1 MATQA
6 STHGM
11 SVSHTQANTF
21 ERFAGLCAI
30 LAGIVGF
37 LYAISFIIL
46 HSTLLSSLFLLVGG
60 LLFTVIMTAIYQRLL
75 ATDAAF
81 ALWAFLLSGG
91 GALGTLIHGGYDLAN
106 ALHPET
112 LSAALANAP
121 SSIDPRGLLTFG
133 LTGLGLL
140 VISWL
145 IGRGNTF
152 PKGLSYLGYLV
163 ALLLIVLYIARLI
176 ILTPSSQVIAIPAL
190 LSGFIVNPIWYV
202 WLGFVLCLIYSWNSL

>member
-6 STHGM
+6 STHGT
-11 SVSHTQANTF
+11 SISQTQANAF
-21 ERFAGLCAI
+21 ERFAGLSAI

-37 LYAISFIIL
+37 LYAVSFIIL
-46 HSTLLSSLFLLVGG
+46 HNVLLSSLFLLLGG
-60 LLFTVIMTAIYQRLL
+60 LLFTVVMTAIYQRLL

-81 ALWAFLLSGG
+81 ALWAFLLSGV

-145 IGRGNTF
+145 IGRGKTF
-152 PKGLSYLGYLV
+152 PKGLSYLGYLAA
-163 ALLLIVLYIARLI
+163 ALLIILYVARLI
-176 ILTPSSQVIAIPAL
+176 ILTPSSQLIAIPAL
-190 LSGFIVNPIWYV
+190 LSGFIVNPLWSIWV
-202 WLGFVLCLIYSWNSL
+202 GLALWRGQR

>member
-1 MATQA
+1 MATQT
-6 STHGM
+6 STNGM
-11 SVSHTQANTF
+11 SVSQTQANTF

-37 LYAISFIIL
+37 LYAVSFVIL
-46 HSTLLSSLFLLVGG
+46 HNVLLSSLFLLLGG
-60 LLFTVIMTAIYQRLL
+60 LLFTVVVTAVYQRLM
-75 ATDAAF
+75 ATDAAY
-81 ALWAFLLSGG
+81 ALWAFLLSGV

-112 LSAALANAP
+112 LAAALANAP

-145 IGRGNTF
+145 IGRGTTF
-152 PKGLSYLGYLV
+152 PKRLTYLGYLAA
-163 ALLLIVLYIARLI
+163 ALLIILYIARLI
-176 ILTPSSQVIAIPAL
+176 ILTPSSQLIAIPAL

-202 WLGFVLCLIYSWNSL
+202 WLGLALWRGQN